1 MHCASVESDVPAFG
15 ISPDLAVKE
24 GGNADRNRFDLSH
37 RCYLGCAWVRS
48 NLLQTVGVAHDLEV
62 KAPVAGDAGLPE
74 VLALVVILRVQRRV
88 TEILKE
94 EG

>member
-1 MHCASVESDVPAFG
+1 
-15 ISPDLAVKE
+15 
-24 GGNADRNRFDLSH
+24 
-37 RCYLGCAWVRS
+37 VRS